1 MEDWQEVLSEPQFNR
16 LRLFIYLIPVFGMV
30 PATWTLL
37 QRTSNRH
44 YRSVSRLSVALG
56 LAWLGGYLMMHG
68 ARPLQIDSESP
79 TQVSLLLFNSLW
91 TSGYFLTTLWLMT
104 RLWKRQ
110 SLNVPGISQ
119 IAKHLP

>member
-16 LRLFIYLIPVFGMV
+16 LRLFIYLIPVFGMA

-44 YRSVSRLSVALG
+44 YRAASRLSVTLG
-56 LAWLGGYLMMHG
+56 FVWLVGYLMMHG
-68 ARPLQIDSESP
+68 AHPLAIEGDSPS
-79 TQVSLLLFNSLW
+79 QVSQLLFNSLW

-110 SLNVPGISQ
+110 SLEVHGISQ